1 MYKIGEVYMRR
12 RFANS
17 ANNGVNEFYQKRIEN
32 DYFCGYAC
40 YLKMKN
46 VIKPLKVNDGEFQAC
61 LLDENYEWLELYPDN
76 ENYAITIMFDD
87 NNNLIEY
94 YFDIAREVGIL
105 NGMPYEDDLYLDV
118 VVTPKGEILLLDEDE
133 LKSAYDR
140 KEVSKEEYEMAY
152 RVANKIIEKGK
163 NKKYL
168 DELTKFT
175 TKYLKILRGDK
186 DVL

>member
-1 MYKIGEVYMRR
+1 MCKIGEVYMRK

-17 ANNGVNEFYQKRIEN
+17 ANNGVNLFYQKRIEK

-46 VIKPLKVNDGEFQAC
+46 VINPLKVNDGEFQAC

-105 NGMPYEDDLYLDV
+105 NGIPYEDDLYLDMLIKPDGSYLV
-118 VVTPKGEILLLDEDE
+118 LDEEE
-133 LKSAYDR
+133 LIDAYNSLDIT
-140 KEVSKEEYEMAY
+140 KEELDMAY
-152 RVANKIIEKGK
+152 NILEKLKEKYVNNFEELIKLTDLIYREFVNK
-163 NKKYL
+163 
-168 DELTKFT
+168 
-175 TKYLKILRGDK
+175 DK
-186 DVL
+186 SL

>member
-32 DYFCGYAC
+32 DYFSGYAC

-76 ENYAITIMFDD
+76 ENYAITIMLDD

-105 NGMPYEDDLYLDV
+105 NGVPYEDDLYLDMLIKPDGSYLV
-118 VVTPKGEILLLDEDE
+118 LDEEE
-133 LKSAYDR
+133 LIDAYN
-140 KEVSKEEYEMAY
+140 SLNITKEELDMAY
-152 RVANKIIEKGK
+152 NTLEKLK
-163 NKKYL
+163 EKYVNNFE
-168 DELTKFT
+168 ELTKLTDLIYREFVN
-175 TKYLKILRGDK
+175 KDK
-186 DVL
+186 SL

>member
-1 MYKIGEVYMRR
+1 MIKYID
-12 RFANS
+12 
-17 ANNGVNEFYQKRIEN
+17 EFIKLAEN
-32 DYFCGYAC
+32 
-40 YLKMKN
+40 
-46 VIKPLKVNDGEFQAC
+46 
-61 LLDENYEWLELYPDN
+61 
-76 ENYAITIMFDD
+76 
-87 NNNLIEY
+87 
-94 YFDIAREVGIL
+94 
-105 NGMPYEDDLYLDV
+105 
-118 VVTPKGEILLLDEDE
+118 
-133 LKSAYDR
+133 